1 MLEKAASSATGRAA
15 LAGII
20 VVVILMPVGYSA
32 FARVAFSGVEAPEK
46 PVGKG
51 TRCLSENPFD
61 EDAKHMQTAE
71 YMRFHHWELLRGLR
85 EEVVRDGVRGDI
97 SLDGC
102 WNCHQSKVRFCDRC
116 HDAASVRPDCF
127 GCHYYPDLD
136 EKLLE
141 R

>member
-1 MLEKAASSATGRAA
+1 MLEKAASSATGRAV

-20 VVVILMPVGYSA
+20 VVAILMPVVYSVMT
-32 FARVAFSGVEAPEK
+32 RVAARGAEAPEK
-46 PVGKG
+46 PDSQHTKCVKP
-51 TRCLSENPFD
+51 T
-61 EDAKHMQTAE
+61 E

-116 HDAASVRPDCF
+116 HDAATVRPDCF
-127 GCHYYPDLD
+127 GCHYYPDID
-136 EKLLE
+136 E
-141 R
+141 